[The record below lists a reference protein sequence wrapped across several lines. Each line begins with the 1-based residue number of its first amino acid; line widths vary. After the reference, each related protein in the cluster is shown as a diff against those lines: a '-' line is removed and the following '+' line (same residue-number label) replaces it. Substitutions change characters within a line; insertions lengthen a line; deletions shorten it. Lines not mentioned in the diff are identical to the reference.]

1 MYGQLKVFIEVMRTN
16 HNGEVVA
23 KRVPVTTIHCRREHA
38 DESLEHW
45 RNSNLK
51 LSGQA
56 FAEFHY
62 MPDMM

>member
-1 MYGQLKVFIEVMRTN
+1 MHGQLKIFIEVMRTN
-16 HNGEVVA
+16 HNGEVVIRRA
-23 KRVPVTTIHCRREHA
+23 PVTTIHCSREDA
-38 DESLEHW
+38 YKNLEDW
-45 RNSNLK
+45 RTHNLK